1 MNGKINTTLMVK
13 SSSGDR
19 VRKNELL
26 RLLHVLD
33 PRYYTRGIPGG
44 ATKIMASRPEKR
56 CSRTRESQLTR
67 ALLRRYFALGFAQ
80 DGNAAY

>member
-1 MNGKINTTLMVK
+1 MNGKTKTTLVVTAA
-13 SSSGDR
+13 GDR
-19 VRKNELL
+19 VKKNELL

-44 ATKIMASRPEKR
+44 AKKIMAARPEKR
-56 CSRTRESQLTR
+56 FYRTRESQQTH

-80 DGNAAY
+80 GGNAAY

>member
-1 MNGKINTTLMVK
+1 MKNKINTTLAVNG
-13 SSSGDR
+13 SSADR

-44 ATKIMASRPEKR
+44 ATRIMASRPEKR
-56 CSRTRESQLTR
+56 GYRTRESQLTR

-80 DGNAAY
+80 GGNAAY